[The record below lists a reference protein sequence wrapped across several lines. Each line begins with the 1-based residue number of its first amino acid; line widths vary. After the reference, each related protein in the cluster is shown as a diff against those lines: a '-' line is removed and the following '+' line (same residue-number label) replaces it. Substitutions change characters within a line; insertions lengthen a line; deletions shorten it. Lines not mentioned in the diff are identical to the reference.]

1 MTISGI
7 MLGAI
12 LIFGMIYISLFV
24 KNILMQMNLLTE
36 KLKQVEVG
44 DLTVQIYKMPK
55 NEFAYV
61 TTRRI

>member
-55 NEFAYV
+55 K
-61 TTRRI
+61 